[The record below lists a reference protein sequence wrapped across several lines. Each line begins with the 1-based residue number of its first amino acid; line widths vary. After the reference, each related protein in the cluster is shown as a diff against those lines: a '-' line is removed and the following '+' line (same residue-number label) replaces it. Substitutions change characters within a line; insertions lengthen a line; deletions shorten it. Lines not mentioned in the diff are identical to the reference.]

1 MPYRMNLVNTRKES
15 YVRTGPPRPHFSP
28 IQGKIVAAH
37 VLLDSRPIDFIQ
49 KQMRS
54 SVTFAQTDWLIVLAS
69 SAIDNHHRF

>member
-1 MPYRMNLVNTRKES
+1 LPYRMNLANTRKES
-15 YVRTGPPRPHFSP
+15 YVELGRPALTFLRSKA
-28 IQGKIVAAH
+28 KIVAAH
-37 VLLDSRPIDFIQ
+37 VLLDSRPIDFTQ